1 MQTSQRH
8 AGCKRW
14 PYIWFV
20 LGLWASTAAAERLPL
35 WEVGVGAGALRIPD
49 YRGAAETHD
58 YPFPFIYPA
67 YRGRILKVDETGV
80 HGMLFESDRLKL
92 DVSLDGAVPVKSD
105 ADGARAG
112 MPDLDPTLQ
121 FGPALKVKLWE
132 AAPARQS
139 LILNLP
145 LRAVFAIDSS
155 GVDHIGYTASPHLTY
170 YRRVDVAGRPW
181 KLGLSGGLEF
191 GSERIHDYY
200 YQVPPEFTTATRPA
214 YDAGS
219 GYAGTRFVLTL
230 TRRAEDKWMSVF
242 ARYDRVDGAVFED
255 SPLVRKKGGLTAGF
269 VITWFVARSQE
280 TVEVQSK
287 F

>member
-8 AGCKRW
+8 AGCKRR
-14 PYIWFV
+14 PYIWLV

-67 YRGRILKVDETGV
+67 YRGRVFKVDETGV
-80 HGMLFESDRLKL
+80 HGMLLESDRLKL

-105 ADGARAG
+105 ANGVRAG

-170 YRRVDVAGRPW
+170 YRRVDVAGQPW

-191 GSERIHDYY
+191 GSYPRLLLPGRARVYDRHAPGLRRRQRLCRHAFRPHAHAPRRGQVDERIR
-200 YQVPPEFTTATRPA
+200 ALRPRGRGGVRGQSLGA
-214 YDAGS
+214 EK
-219 GYAGTRFVLTL
+219 
-230 TRRAEDKWMSVF
+230 RRAYRRIRDH
-242 ARYDRVDGAVFED
+242 
-255 SPLVRKKGGLTAGF
+255 LVRRALAGDGRGA
-269 VITWFVARSQE
+269 TLGN
-280 TVEVQSK
+280 
-287 F
+287 